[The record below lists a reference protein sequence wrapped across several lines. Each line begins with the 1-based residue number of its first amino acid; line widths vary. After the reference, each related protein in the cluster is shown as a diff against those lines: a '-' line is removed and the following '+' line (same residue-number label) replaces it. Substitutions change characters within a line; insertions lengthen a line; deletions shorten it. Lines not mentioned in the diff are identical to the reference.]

1 MKISNETKVGVMALF
16 AIIILILGF
25 NFLKGN
31 DLFTREIKLSARY
44 TDIDGLN
51 KGNPVLLYGLSVG
64 RVDDMELINE
74 SGKKVRVKFHI
85 NADIKLPA
93 NSKARIISSD
103 LLGSKAMVIEP
114 GNSTSFVSNNDTIS
128 GTVELSLSS
137 SISKVV
143 APVKEKLESLIGSV
157 DTVVTGIN
165 EIFNAQTKS
174 DLRLSF
180 HSIKHTVNNIDRTT
194 SQLDSFTK
202 DESGRIKTILMDIQS
217 VASNLKN
224 NNAAITRAIDNF
236 SAISDSLRASKLK
249 STIFEANKA
258 MLQLNDVLAKI
269 KDGKG
274 TLGMLVNDDKMYNN
288 LEAASKNLDILVRDL
303 KANPKRYVHF
313 SVFGGGKDKKAQK
326 SGDSSGK

>member
-1 MKISNETKVGVMALF
+1 
-16 AIIILILGF
+16 
-25 NFLKGN
+25 
-31 DLFTREIKLSARY
+31 
-44 TDIDGLN
+44 
-51 KGNPVLLYGLSVG
+51 
-64 RVDDMELINE
+64 
-74 SGKKVRVKFHI
+74 
-85 NADIKLPA
+85 
-93 NSKARIISSD
+93 
-103 LLGSKAMVIEP
+103 
-114 GNSTSFVSNNDTIS
+114 
-128 GTVELSLSS
+128 
-137 SISKVV
+137 
-143 APVKEKLESLIGSV
+143 
-157 DTVVTGIN
+157 
-165 EIFNAQTKS
+165 
-174 DLRLSF
+174 
-180 HSIKHTVNNIDRTT
+180 
-194 SQLDSFTK
+194 
-202 DESGRIKTILMDIQS
+202 MDIQS

-313 SVFGGGKDKKAQK
+313 SVFGGGKDKQAQK

>member
-1 MKISNETKVGVMALF
+1 
-16 AIIILILGF
+16 
-25 NFLKGN
+25 
-31 DLFTREIKLSARY
+31 
-44 TDIDGLN
+44 
-51 KGNPVLLYGLSVG
+51 
-64 RVDDMELINE
+64 MELINE